1 MRRIA
6 IQFGLV
12 VTLLT
17 FAQPARANQTIS
29 IVGLHTRHLSG
40 VVTDMMGKP
49 IPGEI
54 IEDCDSTFTHVYSS
68 TKSDEQGRFS
78 FAYARLGSMHYL
90 RMDQFELNREAV
102 FDAMHLTVQI
112 RLFTQSRLHIRLR
125 LAD

>member
-1 MRRIA
+1 
-6 IQFGLV
+6 
-12 VTLLT
+12 
-17 FAQPARANQTIS
+17 
-29 IVGLHTRHLSG
+29 
-40 VVTDMMGKP
+40 MGKP